1 MRTPPLPACL
11 AAALASLLALG
22 CERPPERADV
32 VAALETAL
40 VIAEHRPP
48 PQSPPPDVPFADAT
62 RGIALAPV
70 PGFVP
75 RHEDRHDLPGG
86 DAGWNALPG
95 RERDGG
101 APLLALVL
109 EGSDRT
115 AAAEFRIGA
124 SRDAHAV
131 VTCRQAP
138 AVAGAVR
145 GEDVRIDGQPFRH
158 LHLTESSP
166 RHYRTLDAY
175 RSVRNGH
182 CLAIDLIVTGTHDRD
197 TAPPFNQAT
206 AHARLQQA
214 LDAVR
219 IMR

>member
-22 CERPPERADV
+22 CERPPERGDV

-48 PQSPPPDVPFADAT
+48 PQAPPPDAQFADAT
-62 RGIALAPV
+62 RGIALAPT
-70 PGFVP
+70 PGFIP
-75 RHEDRHDLPGG
+75 RHEDRHDVPGQ

-95 RERDGG
+95 RERDRGT
-101 APLLALVL
+101 PLLALVL
-109 EGSDRT
+109 EGSED
-115 AAAEFRIGA
+115 AIAAEFRLGA
-124 SRDAHAV
+124 SRYAHAL
-131 VTCRQAP
+131 VTCRQEP

-145 GEDVRIDGQPFRH
+145 GEEVRIYGQPFRH
-158 LHLTESSP
+158 IHVSESSP

-197 TAPPFNQAT
+197 TAPPFDQAT

-214 LDAVR
+214 LGAVR